1 MFKRV
6 RQTDGQKS
14 DLDSNAHKVTLAKI
28 VKELLSYIRDLPRLP
43 LPKLQK
49 YMWPTAWGQHRPSS
63 DWYSQRVGAGRKIS
77 DSTAALWRSQMKV
90 DLMHCQATYLR
101 RRRQQR
107 SALQGR
113 VHCVSRF
120 LLLLRRRFT

>member
-14 DLDSNAHKVTLAKI
+14 DLDSKAHKVTLAKI
-28 VKELLSYIRDLPRLP
+28 VKELLSYIRDLR

-63 DWYSQRVGAGRKIS
+63 GCESNPQPLGYES
-77 DSTAALWRSQMKV
+77 DRPLTIMYDIGPRHWSVASSMTVVVMTGDVYKFYVTVIL
-90 DLMHCQATYLR
+90 
-101 RRRQQR
+101 
-107 SALQGR
+107 
-113 VHCVSRF
+113 
-120 LLLLRRRFT
+120 